1 MLSVGFNPK
10 QQTFFTMLG
19 VVPYLTEPSIWS
31 TLGYIAG
38 LINGAHVAFDYSNPP
53 ASMTPR
59 MRNAH
64 DKRAAGVAK
73 LGEAFVTHFETE
85 KLRKRLTA
93 MGYVSI
99 ADLGPPQI
107 AARFYPRYASPVCKN
122 GGHVLH
128 ASTIKA
134 MF

>member
-1 MLSVGFNPK
+1 
-10 QQTFFTMLG
+10 MLG
-19 VVPYLTEPSIWS
+19 VVPYLNEPSIWS
-31 TLGYIAG
+31 TLCYIAS

-59 MRNAH
+59 MRIAH
-64 DKRAAGVAK
+64 DKRATGVAK
-73 LGEAFVTHFETE
+73 LGEAFVTYFVTE
-85 KLRKRLTA
+85 KLHEKLTA

-99 ADLGPPQI
+99 EDLGPPQI
-107 AARFYPRYASPVCKN
+107 AARFYPRSASPVSKN